1 MDFNVYIESQ
11 RFNNTSFISEL
22 QQHIPQHFNE
32 TSDEENENKIY
43 GSSLFRKC
51 KSIRSYGIDSMLITN
66 KNNIRKMK
74 FGKTCVQS

>member
-1 MDFNVYIESQ
+1 MNFNVYIESQ

-51 KSIRSYGIDSMLITN
+51 K
-66 KNNIRKMK
+66 
-74 FGKTCVQS
+74 